1 MEPRPPA
8 PAAPAI
14 PTGEAGSEPPARRW
28 LGGRA
33 WPLWLLVA
41 AVAVALRLTVA
52 GYGSNYDLAA
62 YREVAEIVHRGGNVY
77 AETAKYN
84 YAPAWFYL
92 LGAFRW
98 VAHRFANPALAFGYV
113 VPAFL
118 SLVDLA
124 LGAIL
129 LRRFGPVAALCFL
142 FHPVSILITGYHR
155 QFGSLA
161 LLVGFLSALA
171 FESGR
176 EEAGGAWDG
185 GLDGPGKARWAGVG
199 ALGASLIAKHALFA
213 FPFWL
218 AVRQRTRRVRLL
230 VLFVPPALFLASFLP
245 YLGGGGARG
254 ILDDVFLYK
263 ARFEIPLLGSWL
275 PAIVVEDLPL
285 LVSVL
290 STLAFL
296 GALVAGA
303 WIFER
308 ERPTRAL
315 LLYTALLVA
324 FAPGA
329 ANQYLALV
337 VPFVVVYRNPFTVLF
352 TVVASLHLLIDRYGL
367 HLAALGHWVPAAAVG
382 FPVQVALLLAAVL
395 WVWKRDRIL
404 ASLHALVATLRERI
418 RLFVGP

>member
-1 MEPRPPA
+1 MEGASPRP
-8 PAAPAI
+8 
-14 PTGEAGSEPPARRW
+14 AGGWRLR
-28 LGGRA
+28 GRD

-41 AVAVALRLTVA
+41 VLAVALRLTVA
-52 GYGSNYDLAA
+52 GFGSNYDLAA

-98 VAHRFANPALAFGYV
+98 VAHRFADPALAFGYV

-124 LGAIL
+124 LGALL
-129 LRRFGPVAALCFL
+129 LRRFGPGAALCFL

-161 LLVGFLSALA
+161 LLLGFLSVLA
-171 FESGR
+171 FERGR
-176 EEAGGAWDG
+176 PEDQDGWDG
-185 GLDGPGKARWAGVG
+185 GLRGPGRARWVGVG

-213 FPFWL
+213 FPFWM
-218 AVRQRTRRVRLL
+218 AVRQRRRRARLL

-254 ILDDVFLYK
+254 ILENVFLYK
-263 ARFEIPLLGSWL
+263 ARFEIPLLGAWL
-275 PAIVVEDLPL
+275 PAIVVEELPL
-285 LVSVL
+285 VVSVL
-290 STLAFL
+290 STLVFL

-308 ERPTRAL
+308 EPPARAL

-337 VPFVVVYRNPFTVLF
+337 VPFVAVYRNPFTALF
-352 TVVASLHLLIDRYGL
+352 TVVASLHLLIDRKGL

-382 FPVQVALLLAAVL
+382 FPVQVALLLAGV
-395 WVWKRDRIL
+395 VWIMKRDRLL
-404 ASLHALVATLRERI
+404 AYFRGLTEGLRERI
-418 RLFVGP
+418 RCFLEP